1 VKTHL
6 ANSAAQVISPDSAT
20 AVLGNPGTLRH
31 FSGMK
36 KIATLLLLAAT
47 VSTQADNMTSF
58 PPAEPGMVRYVI
70 QLPSVENEDDL
81 KVQLQVGKT
90 VEVDPV
96 NTHFFAGQ
104 IQALDIPGRGFTRYV
119 VEDLGPMAGTLMAQ
133 PPNAAKIQRF
143 ISLGGEPYFIRYNSR
158 LPIVVYV
165 PEGAEV
171 RYRLWQASPTFEAAP
186 KG

>member
-1 VKTHL
+1 M
-6 ANSAAQVISPDSAT
+6 
-20 AVLGNPGTLRH
+20 LGNPGTLRH
-31 FSGMK
+31 FCGMK

-47 VSTQADNMTSF
+47 VSTQADNMKAF
-58 PPAEPGMVRYVI
+58 PLAEPHMARHVI

-90 VEVDPV
+90 VEIDPV

-104 IQALDIPGRGFTRYV
+104 IQALDIPGWGFTRYV
-119 VEDLGPMAGTLMAQ
+119 VEDIGPMAGTLMA
-133 PPNAAKIQRF
+133 PPSAAAKVQRF
-143 ISLGGEPYFIRYNSR
+143 ISLGGDPYLIRYNSR

-171 RYRLWQASPTFEAAP
+171 RYRLWQASPAFATAT
-186 KG
+186 KK